1 MLGKI
6 LIVAALLSGV
16 ALAVILNTTTPA
28 SAGAF
33 GILAIFL
40 FAYIFVLSVLTFLIY
55 GISRLVTLI
64 IGIFAVRRPVAAM
77 SLRRAYY
84 YGTVLAVVPV
94 IIISMQSVGGA
105 GPYELLL
112 IGLFVL
118 IGCVYV
124 TKRTS

>member
-1 MLGKI
+1 MGKI
-6 LIVAALLSGV
+6 LIAVALLSGV
-16 ALAVILNTTTPA
+16 ALTVILNTTTPA

-33 GILAIFL
+33 GILAVFL

-55 GISRLVTLI
+55 GISRLVALI
-64 IGIFAVRRPVAAM
+64 VGVFAVRKPVVTM

-84 YGTVLAVVPV
+84 YATVLAVVPV

>member
-6 LIVAALLSGV
+6 LIIAAVLSGV
-16 ALAVILNTTTPA
+16 VLTVILNTTTPA

-33 GILAIFL
+33 GILAVFL
-40 FAYIFVLSVLTFLIY
+40 FAYIFVLSVLSFLIY
-55 GISRLVTLI
+55 GTFRLVSYI
-64 IGIFAVRRPVAAM
+64 IAMFTGMKPHSVM

-84 YGTVLAVVPV
+84 YATVLGVIPV
-94 IIISMQSVGGA
+94 MIISMQSVGGV
-105 GPYELLL
+105 GVYELIL

-118 IGCVYV
+118 VGCIYV